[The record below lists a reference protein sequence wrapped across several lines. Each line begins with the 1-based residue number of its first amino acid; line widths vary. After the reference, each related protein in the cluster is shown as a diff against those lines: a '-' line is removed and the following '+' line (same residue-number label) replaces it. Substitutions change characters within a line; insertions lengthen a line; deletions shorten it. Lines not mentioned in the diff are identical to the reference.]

1 MGRAAG
7 VQEEGA
13 LVHWSAG
20 GKGLLLGLER
30 VLHGRWRWLNRDAR
44 EEGPEPPRV
53 LARWA
58 GARRVG
64 WRRASMEMSCASVS
78 GKLLS
83 LQPEA

>member
-20 GKGLLLGLER
+20 GKGSSWGWR
-30 VLHGRWRWLNRDAR
+30 GSCTGRWRWLNRDAR